1 MSSKILFI
9 AIVLVLCTLGLLT
22 VKYIFPVNKQVYNK
36 SKEALL
42 ILSEKKSGLIESRLN
57 NKLKIQNEPVLAKSQ
72 RLSAVSPDDD
82 KEIDKLIKELVNED
96 LEISQKAAEN
106 LIKLGGIAILKLA
119 EALKGADVGLK
130 GQIIFLLGRIGDKKA
145 APVLVEMLKDENA
158 YIRRNSA
165 EALGK
170 IKDEESLYQLSIA
183 LFDDDPGVRERSSWA
198 MGESKNAL
206 AVENLLN
213 RLSDEKE
220 KKVKVSV
227 VNALGKL
234 NDARATSMLLAE
246 LKSQS
251 DQLYKNEVAQ
261 ALGKAGNRSA
271 LLGLQEY
278 LNNLKQYNPT
288 EKMIIFQWEQAIK
301 IAEEAIEKVQN
312 KL

>member
-1 MSSKILFI
+1 MNSKILLI
-9 AIVLVLCTLGLLT
+9 AIVLVLFALGLLT
-22 VKYIFPVNKQVYNK
+22 VKYIFPVNKQMYNK
-36 SKEALL
+36 SREAGK
-42 ILSEKKSGLIESRLN
+42 ILSEEKSGLTESALN
-57 NKLKIQNEPVLAKSQ
+57 KGLKIKNEPVLAKSQ
-72 RLSAVSPDDD
+72 QLSAVSLDND
-82 KEIDKLIKELVNED
+82 KEIDKLIRELVNED
-96 LEISQKAAEN
+96 FGISQKAAEI
-106 LIKLGGIAILKLA
+106 LFKLGGIAIPKLT

-170 IKDEESLYQLSIA
+170 IKDEESLYQLSRA
-183 LFDDDPGVRERSSWA
+183 LFDGDSGVRERSSWA
-198 MGESKNAL
+198 MGESKNVL
-206 AVENLLN
+206 VVENLLN

-312 KL
+312 RL

>member
-1 MSSKILFI
+1 MGAKLLLI
-9 AIVLVLCTLGLLT
+9 AIVLILFILGLLT
-22 VKYIFPVNKQVYNK
+22 VKYIYPVNKQIYNK
-36 SKEALL
+36 SREEGK
-42 ILSEKKSGLIESRLN
+42 ILSEKKSSLTGSALN
-57 NKLKIQNEPVLAKSQ
+57 KEPKIKNELVLAKSQ
-72 RLSAVSPDDD
+72 KLPAVSFDND
-82 KEIDKLIKELVNED
+82 KEIDKLITELISED
-96 LEISQKAAEN
+96 FGISQKAAED
-106 LIKLGGIAILKLA
+106 LFKLGRIAIPKLS

-145 APVLVEMLKDENA
+145 AAVLVEMLKDENA

-170 IKDEESLYQLSIA
+170 IKDEESLYQLSTT

-198 MGESKNAL
+198 MGELKNAL

-220 KKVKVSV
+220 EKVKVSV

-234 NDARATSMLLAE
+234 SDARATSMLLAE
-246 LKSQS
+246 LKSKS
-251 DQLYKNEVAQ
+251 GQLYKNEVAQ